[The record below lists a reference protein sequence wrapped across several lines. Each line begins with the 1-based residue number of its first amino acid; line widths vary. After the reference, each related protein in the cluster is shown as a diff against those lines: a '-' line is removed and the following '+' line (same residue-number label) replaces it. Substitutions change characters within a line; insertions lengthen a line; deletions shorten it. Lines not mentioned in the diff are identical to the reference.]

1 MQEGEG
7 MSPSPILVSID
18 PNEAARPRVDLIRGA
33 VEKDEHFYSPI
44 GVTAS
49 LPFDLQFISQRSAPC
64 KDNPDCWTFPTLH
77 VELKDFSE
85 EGNSDYLSSILSGHL
100 WEQCLA
106 ARELGEPFVIVV
118 LGDDADISSA
128 IRKAAGHAQKG
139 KHGLFDLDKFN
150 SYVNM
155 VDGFEANAISLGIP
169 VWHLGYNQFPRLLLR
184 VRKILQGGDL
194 SGFAPSPPDGER
206 EKVGLSILAGK
217 GIGPAKAGAILQHFG
232 IWLVPDPID
241 SYLTDCDGIGQK
253 LAEQIARNVR
263 IGNGAV
269 VRPPKPKKAK
279 LAEVLG

>member
-1 MQEGEG
+1 
-7 MSPSPILVSID
+7 MSPSPILVSLD
-18 PNEAARPRVDLIRGA
+18 PNEAARPRAKYVREA
-33 VEKDEHFYSPI
+33 VADDEHFYSPI
-44 GVTAS
+44 GEKAS
-49 LPFDLQFISQRSAPC
+49 LPFDLQFISQRSVPC

-85 EGNSDYLSSILSGHL
+85 EGNSDYLASILNGHL

-106 ARELGEPFVIVV
+106 ARELGEPLIIAV
-118 LGDDADISSA
+118 LGDDRKTQEA
-128 IRKAAGHAQKG
+128 IRKAAAHPTNGTGFDMQKF
-139 KHGLFDLDKFN
+139 LAY
-150 SYVNM
+150 SSM
-155 VDGFEANAISLGIP
+155 VDGFEANCEGAHIRIL
-169 VWHLGYNQFPRLLLR
+169 HLGYNQFPRLLLR

-194 SGFAPSPPDGER
+194 SGFAPSPSNGER
-206 EKVGLSILAGK
+206 QAVGLSILTGR
-217 GIGPAKAGAILQHFG
+217 GIGPAKASAILEHFG
-232 IWLVPDPID
+232 IWLAPHAE

>member
-1 MQEGEG
+1 M
-7 MSPSPILVSID
+7 IHVSID
-18 PNEAARPRVDLIRGA
+18 SNEAMRPRAGLIRKA
-33 VEKDEHFYSPI
+33 VEKDDRFTMAYDMVE
-44 GVTAS
+44 T
-49 LPFDLQFISQRSAPC
+49 PFDLRFDLEDVCEKYYENVCCEPC
-64 KDNPDCWTFPTLH
+64 SKGPCTKFDTMH
-77 VELKDFSE
+77 IEIKDFSE
-85 EGNSDYLSSILSGHL
+85 AGNSDYLGSILNGHL

-106 ARELGEPFVIVV
+106 AREIGEPFVIAV
-118 LGDDADISSA
+118 LGDDNDVGAA
-128 IRKAAGHAQKG
+128 IRKAASR
-139 KHGLFDLDKFN
+139 KHRMDPKKLMQ
-150 SYVNM
+150 YYEM
-155 VDGFEANAISLGIP
+155 VEGFEANCIGVGIP
-169 VWHLGYNQFPRLLLR
+169 VWRLKTNPWKRLLLR
-184 VRKILQGGDL
+184 VRKILEGGDL